1 MIKLIV
7 FKPKSILRPSFYLD
21 YPKVRRSLIIFISSI
36 EDLPKLGI
44 TRQAKLSSYIVYTG
58 LPFREAR
65 DIIHQLKQN
74 GLRVFNYDSDIMF
87 TGKDVYVGDDNYA
100 KTAREADKNYT
111 ENI

>member
-7 FKPKSILRPSFYLD
+7 FKPKSIPKHSFYLD
-21 YPKVRRSLIIFISSI
+21 YPKVKRSLIIFISSH

-44 TRQAKLSSYIVYTG
+44 TRHAKLSSYITYTG

-65 DIIHQLKQN
+65 DIIYQLKQN

-87 TGKDVYVGDDNYA
+87 TDKDAYVGDDNYA
-100 KTAREADKNYT
+100 KAAREADKIYT